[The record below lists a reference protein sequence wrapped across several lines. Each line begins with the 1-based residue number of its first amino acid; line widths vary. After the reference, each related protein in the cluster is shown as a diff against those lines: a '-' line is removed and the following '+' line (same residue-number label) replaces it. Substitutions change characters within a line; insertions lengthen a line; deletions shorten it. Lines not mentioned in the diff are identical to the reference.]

1 MRVAVVEN
9 QARTPLGQI
18 GRALDEAG
26 AELAIY
32 RPWQD
37 GALPSDIGAH
47 AALVVLGGEQS
58 AVDDAAHPY
67 LPALAALM
75 RAYGEAGRAVL
86 GVCLGAQIL
95 ARGCGGSNRLGA
107 APEFGWREV
116 RATAAGRSDPVLSA
130 AGAAFPI
137 FQWHSD
143 TFTLPPGALHLAENA
158 DVAHQAFRLGRAAYG
173 MQFHFE
179 ADREVVAGWTA
190 GFGAA
195 AERMQPGWQGLHT
208 SEAARHGPAA
218 DAAGLAIARAWVA
231 LIE

>member
-1 MRVAVVEN
+1 MRVAIVEN
-9 QARTPLGQI
+9 QARTPFGQI
-18 GRALDEAG
+18 GLALDEAG

-32 RPWQD
+32 RPWLD
-37 GALPSDIGAH
+37 GGLPADIDAH

-58 AVDDAAHPY
+58 ALDDAAHPY

-75 RAYGEAGRAVL
+75 RTYGEAGRAVL
-86 GVCLGAQIL
+86 GVCLGSQVL
-95 ARGCGGSNRLGA
+95 ARGYGGANHLGT

-137 FQWHSD
+137 FQWHRD
-143 TFTLPPGALHLAENA
+143 TFTLPAGARHLAENA
-158 DVAHQAFRLGRAAYG
+158 EVAHQAFRLGRAVYG

-190 GFGAA
+190 CFGAA
-195 AERMQPGWQGLHT
+195 AERMQPGWQAAHPA
-208 SEAARHGPAA
+208 EAARHGPAA

-231 LIE
+231 LI

>member
-26 AELAIY
+26 AEIALY
-32 RPWQD
+32 RPWRD
-37 GALPSDIGAH
+37 GALPADIGAH
-47 AALVVLGGEQS
+47 SALVVLGGEQS
-58 AVDDAAHPY
+58 ALDDAAHPY

-75 RAYGEAGRAVL
+75 RAWAEAGRAVL

-95 ARGCGGSNRLGA
+95 ARGGGGANHLGT

-130 AGAAFPI
+130 AGASFPI
-137 FQWHSD
+137 FQWHRD
-143 TFTLPPGALHLAENA
+143 TFTPPPGAIHLAETA
-158 DVAHQAFRLGRAAYG
+158 EVAQQAFRIGRAAYG

-179 ADREVVAGWTA
+179 ADRAVVADWTESFA
-190 GFGAA
+190 AA
-195 AERMQPGWQGLHT
+195 AERMQPGWQAAHPA
-208 SEAARHGPAA
+208 EAARHGPAA
-218 DAAGLAIARAWVA
+218 DDAGLAIARAWVA
-231 LIE
+231 LV

>member
-1 MRVAVVEN
+1 MRVAIVEN
-9 QARTPLGQI
+9 QTGTPFGQI

-32 RPWQD
+32 RPWRD
-37 GALPSDIGAH
+37 GGLPADIDDH

-75 RAYGEAGRAVL
+75 RRYGEAGRAVL
-86 GVCLGAQIL
+86 GICLGSQIL
-95 ARGCGGSNRLGA
+95 ARGYGGLNRVGT
-107 APEFGWREV
+107 APEFGWRTI
-116 RATAAGRSDPVLSA
+116 RATDAGRSDPVLSA
-130 AGAAFPI
+130 AGSAFPI
-137 FQWHSD
+137 FQWHRD
-143 TFTLPPGALHLAENA
+143 TFTLPAGALHLAENA
-158 DVAHQAFRLGRAAYG
+158 EVAHQAFRLGRAAYG

-179 ADREVVAGWTA
+179 ADRTVVAGWTA
-190 GFGAA
+190 SFCAA
-195 AERMQPGWQGLHT
+195 AERMQPGWQGLHA

-231 LIE
+231 LI

>member
-26 AELAIY
+26 HELAVY

-37 GALPSDIGAH
+37 GALPFDIGAH

-67 LPALAALM
+67 LPALADLM

-143 TFTLPPGALHLAENA
+143 TFTLPADALHLAENA
-158 DVAHQAFRLGRAAYG
+158 EVPQQAFRIGRAAYG

-179 ADREVVAGWTA
+179 ADRAVVAGWTESFA
-190 GFGAA
+190 AA
-195 AERMQPGWQGLHT
+195 AERMQPGWQAAHPA
-208 SEAARHGPAA
+208 EAARHGPAA
-218 DAAGLAIARAWVA
+218 DDAGLALARAWVA
-231 LIE
+231 MV